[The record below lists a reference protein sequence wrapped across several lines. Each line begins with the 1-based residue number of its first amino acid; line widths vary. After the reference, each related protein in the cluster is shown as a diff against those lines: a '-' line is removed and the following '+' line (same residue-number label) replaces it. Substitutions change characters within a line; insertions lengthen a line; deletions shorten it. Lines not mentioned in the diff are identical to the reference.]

1 MLDPRLQSDTLTA
14 YEGTQLP
21 SLKAHGGEALKE
33 TLSREAKAGI
43 AKSVT
48 TPLLPQVS
56 TPTATSASPTFT
68 TQCESV
74 MPCFP

>member
-21 SLKAHGGEALKE
+21 SLKAHVGEALKE

-48 TPLLPQVS
+48 TPLLPQV
-56 TPTATSASPTFT
+56 PTATSASPTFT

>member
-33 TLSREAKAGI
+33 TLSREAKAGF
-43 AKSVT
+43 AKSVSHAVNPSGT
-48 TPLLPQVS
+48 DYD
-56 TPTATSASPTFT
+56 
-68 TQCESV
+68 
-74 MPCFP
+74 